1 MYIGE
6 HTTTLDEKGRL
17 NVPKEFRMLMDAQ
30 HHKVWVATR
39 GFNNFI
45 QLYEKSIWDNQF
57 LPKLPPSDPMNPNNQ
72 KVRRF
77 FLGSASFVERDSA
90 GRLTLP
96 ATLRGWAGLDGESRE
111 AVLVGMETHLELW
124 SRDHW
129 NQFHVDE
136 AANIEAMALAY
147 SADRSQAHA
156 PTQGAEQ

>member
-17 NVPKEFRMLMDAQ
+17 NVPKEFRDLMKSQ
-30 HHKVWVATR
+30 HHRVWVVTR

-45 QLYEKSIWDNQF
+45 QFYEKSVWDNTF
-57 LPKLPPSDPMNPNNQ
+57 LPKLPPSDPMNSNNQ

-77 FLGSASFVERDSA
+77 FLGSASFIETDSA

-96 ATLRGWAGLDGESRE
+96 STLREWAGIGETRE

-129 NQFHVDE
+129 KQFHADE
-136 AANIEAMALAY
+136 ALNIEAMALAF
-147 SADRSQAHA
+147 SAERTQVIA